1 MSDPENVRS
10 VLPAWQLAE
19 AAPAGPWS
27 TIVMTGRSLLEKTW
41 LDGACWFTVGGSQK
55 KNALPA
61 RCVASWI
68 SADGPGGN
76 ARSARQPTI
85 PARTRDSKAIRF
97 IRRLPVGAWY
107 NPQLGANLGRLR
119 RPARLRFS
127 RCRAKRAPTWRP
139 VKKWATSVA
148 SG

>member
-27 TIVMTGRSLLEKTW
+27 TIVITGRSLLEKTW

-55 KNALPA
+55 KNELPL

-85 PARTRDSKAIRF
+85 PATTRDSKVIRF
-97 IRRLPVGAWY
+97 IGRLPVGGLVQPPA
-107 NPQLGANLGRLR
+107 GRESGRLR
-119 RPARLRFS
+119 RPA
-127 RCRAKRAPTWRP
+127 
-139 VKKWATSVA
+139 
-148 SG
+148 

>member
-1 MSDPENVRS
+1 
-10 VLPAWQLAE
+10 
-19 AAPAGPWS
+19 
-27 TIVMTGRSLLEKTW
+27 MTGRSLLEKTW

-97 IRRLPVGAWY
+97 IRRLPVGGWD
-107 NPQLGANLGRLR
+107 NPPLGANLGRLR
-119 RPARLRFS
+119 RPALL
-127 RCRAKRAPTWRP
+127 P
-139 VKKWATSVA
+139 VSGLTGQKGARMATRQE
-148 SG
+148 